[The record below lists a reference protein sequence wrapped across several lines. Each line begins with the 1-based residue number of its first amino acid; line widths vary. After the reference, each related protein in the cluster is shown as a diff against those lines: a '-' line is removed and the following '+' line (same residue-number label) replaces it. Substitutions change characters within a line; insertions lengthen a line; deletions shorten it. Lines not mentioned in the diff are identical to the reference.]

1 MSNGNVSA
9 VVVPRY
15 AGWSP
20 REQNHM
26 PQSIGV
32 RRGHVIATRLLSAV
46 LLTLLAGSA
55 EAASLAKQCRREC
68 RDEVQTCRQDCA
80 ALKGSARKKCRKE
93 CKRSLIGR
101 CRADGLTVCTTPA
114 DPCSGAA
121 QCDRR
126 TLDDEEVV
134 TGSTDT
140 GYRSVITGPRGVA
153 EIVWTVSGASTSFH
167 YRPPGGAAGPEVTVT
182 GVPADAA
189 GTTNAA
195 MLLHRSRS
203 VASARSYTGPNTLGN
218 TSGCDQ
224 THGFDCGPNGK
235 CCDIH
240 DECITQR
247 CGGQGECGNVL
258 GALEAAYGSSPCSA
272 DCLQCHGAVVK
283 CFFDGSH
290 PGPSNCCEDGNCGQS
305 QECMISGR
313 VITDPCRCKDAGIAS
328 VTDCSATCTECSLNF
343 AGCLP
348 DGTVAQNPSCC
359 CSCTLLLSSPAVCAC
374 QDTCCP
380 DFPGCEAA
388 GVQVSHFGRCCSCAV
403 SGSGLGGIC
412 Q

>member
-1 MSNGNVSA
+1 MSK
-9 VVVPRY
+9 
-15 AGWSP
+15 
-20 REQNHM
+20 
-26 PQSIGV
+26 
-32 RRGHVIATRLLSAV
+32 HVFMVRLLTAALV
-46 LLTLLAGSA
+46 ILLAGSA
-55 EAASLAKQCRREC
+55 SAASLAKQCRGQC
-68 RDEVQTCRQDCA
+68 RDEVQTCRESCST
-80 ALKGSARKKCRKE
+80 LKGRPKKKCRKE
-93 CKRSLIGR
+93 CKRSLIAQ
-101 CRADGLTVCTTPA
+101 CRAEGLTVCTTPT
-114 DPCSGAA
+114 DPCTGAA

-126 TLDDEEVV
+126 TLDDEQVA

-153 EIVWTVSGASTSFH
+153 EIVWTVSGGSTSFH
-167 YRPPGGAAGPEVTVT
+167 YRPPGGPSGPEITVA
-182 GVPADAA
+182 GVPIDAE
-189 GTTNAA
+189 GVTNAA

-203 VASARSYTGPNTLGN
+203 STAAARSYTGPNTLGN

-235 CCDIH
+235 CCDVH

-305 QECMISGR
+305 QECMIGGR
-313 VITDPCRCKDAGIAS
+313 VVTDPCKCKDAGIAS
-328 VTDCSATCTECSLNF
+328 VGECSGECQTDCQLNF
-343 AGCLP
+343 DGCLA
-348 DGTVAQNPSCC
+348 DGTPAQNPSCC

-374 QDTCCP
+374 QTTCCE
-380 DFPGCEAA
+380 DFPGCEPA
-388 GVQVSHFGRCCSCAV
+388 GVQVSHFAQCCSCAV
-403 SGSGLGGIC
+403 SGPGLSGLC

>member
-1 MSNGNVSA
+1 MR
-9 VVVPRY
+9 P
-15 AGWSP
+15 P
-20 REQNHM
+20 I
-26 PQSIGV
+26 SI
-32 RRGHVIATRLLSAV
+32 RWGHVIAARLLSAV
-46 LLTLLAGSA
+46 LLILLAGSA
-55 EAASLAKQCRREC
+55 EAASLAKQCRGEC
-68 RDEVQTCRQDCA
+68 RDEVQTCRQGCA

-93 CKRSLIGR
+93 CKRTLIGR

-126 TLDDEEVV
+126 TLDDEQVV

-153 EIVWTVSGASTSFH
+153 EIVWTVSGGSTSFH
-167 YRPPGGAAGPEVTVT
+167 YRPAGGAAGPEVTVA

-189 GTTNAA
+189 GATNAA

-203 VASARSYTGPNTLGN
+203 AAASARSYTGPNTLGN

-240 DECITQR
+240 DDCITQH
-247 CGGQGECGNVL
+247 CGGQGACGNVL

-283 CFFDGSH
+283 CFFDGSK
-290 PGPSNCCEDGNCGQS
+290 PGPSNCCADGNCGQS

-328 VTDCSATCTECSLNF
+328 VTDCAPTCLTNCTLNF

-359 CSCTLLLSSPAVCAC
+359 CSCWLLLSSPTVCAC
-374 QDTCCP
+374 QNTCCP
-380 DFPGCEAA
+380 DFPGCAPA
-388 GVQVSHFGRCCSCAV
+388 GVQVFHFGLCCSCAV
-403 SGSGLGGIC
+403 VGSGLGGIC